1 MRISLSDN
9 RWRAALAVF
18 TLFFCIAV
26 SFAAANQP
34 VYDYRP
40 GDDAATAGPARAVGS
55 LAPDMALPTLHSYLP
70 GAKNVELKRLSD
82 YRGKRPVVLLLT
94 GYT

>member
-1 MRISLSDN
+1 MSISPSDN

-18 TLFFCIAV
+18 TLFFCIAG
-26 SFAAANQP
+26 SFAANQSIF
-34 VYDYRP
+34 DYRP
-40 GDDAATAGPARAVGS
+40 GTDAATAGPARPVGS
-55 LAPDMALPTLHSYLP
+55 LAPDLALPTLQSYLP
-70 GAKNVELKRLSD
+70 GANTVELKRISD